1 MKLRDHLKEVRR
13 LEEKHARQ
21 VQRLQEVSAQRLLQY
36 LSDDTIDCI
45 TTDLIRTQDAGAL
58 PLIHV
63 LGVFWAKRDDRRL
76 EP

>member
-21 VQRLQEVSAQRLLQY
+21 VQRLQDVSAKRLFQY
-36 LSDDTIDCI
+36 LSDDTIDRI
-45 TTDLIRTQDAGAL
+45 TDDLIRVQDPGAL

-63 LGVFWAKRDDRRL
+63 MGEFWAKREDQQS
-76 EP
+76 